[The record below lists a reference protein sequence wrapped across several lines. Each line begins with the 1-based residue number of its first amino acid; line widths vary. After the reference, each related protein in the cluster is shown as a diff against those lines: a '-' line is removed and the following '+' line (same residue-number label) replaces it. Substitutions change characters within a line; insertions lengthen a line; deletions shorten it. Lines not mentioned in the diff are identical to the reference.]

1 MKIWK
6 YIEYVLLILSLIIFI
21 IFFYVNP
28 TTTESKMLDGYLGWS
43 YVLLAIACGL
53 ALLFPI
59 LNAFKSKKGILTLLA
74 IVVGVVLVCGIIYLI
89 APGSPIEVNK
99 AVDAATLKFTDAAL
113 YLTYLFIG
121 AALIAVIWGIVR
133 SSIMK
138 R

>member
-21 IFFYVNP
+21 VFFVVNP
-28 TTTESKMLDGYLGWS
+28 TTTDSKMLDGYLGWA
-43 YVLLAIACGL
+43 YILLAAALCL
-53 ALLFPI
+53 ALVFPI
-59 LNAFKSKKGILTLLA
+59 LNAFKSKKGIIGLLA
-74 IVVGVVLVCGIIYLI
+74 LIVGVVVVCGGIYLI

-99 AVDAATLKFTDAAL
+99 AVDASTLKFTDAAL

-121 AALIAVIWGIVR
+121 ASLVAVIWGIIR
-133 SSIMK
+133 SAIAK